1 MSVSVDKYFGWTI
14 DLKTDLNCNDF
25 DFYHKFIDK
34 HPNLDQWKN
43 CMPNEIKLILDGLN
57 GLFARLVYVLSVSY
71 DVAWVDED
79 NDILNDTLKENI
91 VPENIFKELN
101 TIYTQL
107 TGQELQK
114 EKVKLK
120 EWHIWDKAAKLKFR
134 RLKEFLEQEDL
145 I

>member
-1 MSVSVDKYFGWTI
+1 
-14 DLKTDLNCNDF
+14 
-25 DFYHKFIDK
+25 
-34 HPNLDQWKN
+34 
-43 CMPNEIKLILDGLN
+43 MPNEIKLILDGMN

-120 EWHIWDKAAKLKFR
+120 EWRIWG
-134 RLKEFLEQEDL
+134 
-145 I
+145 

>member
-1 MSVSVDKYFGWTI
+1 M
-14 DLKTDLNCNDF
+14 
-25 DFYHKFIDK
+25 
-34 HPNLDQWKN
+34 
-43 CMPNEIKLILDGLN
+43 N

-120 EWHIWDKAAKLKFR
+120 ERHIWG
-134 RLKEFLEQEDL
+134 
-145 I
+145 

>member
-14 DLKTDLNCNDF
+14 DLKTDLNCND
-25 DFYHKFIDK
+25 
-34 HPNLDQWKN
+34 WKN
-43 CMPNEIKLILDGLN
+43 CMPNEIKLILDGMN

-120 EWHIWDKAAKLKFR
+120 EWHIWG
-134 RLKEFLEQEDL
+134 
-145 I
+145 

>member
-1 MSVSVDKYFGWTI
+1 M
-14 DLKTDLNCNDF
+14 TDY
-25 DFYHKFIDK
+25 YH
-34 HPNLDQWKN
+34 
-43 CMPNEIKLILDGLN
+43 

-120 EWHIWDKAAKLKFR
+120 EWHIWG
-134 RLKEFLEQEDL
+134 
-145 I
+145 

>member
-1 MSVSVDKYFGWTI
+1 
-14 DLKTDLNCNDF
+14 
-25 DFYHKFIDK
+25 
-34 HPNLDQWKN
+34 
-43 CMPNEIKLILDGLN
+43 MPNEIKLILDGMN

-101 TIYTQL
+101 TFYTQL

-120 EWHIWDKAAKLKFR
+120 EWHIWG
-134 RLKEFLEQEDL
+134 
-145 I
+145 

>member
-1 MSVSVDKYFGWTI
+1 MI
-14 DLKTDLNCNDF
+14 LI
-25 DFYHKFIDK
+25 FYHKFIDK

-43 CMPNEIKLILDGLN
+43 CMPNEIKLILDGMN

-114 EKVKLK
+114 EG
-120 EWHIWDKAAKLKFR
+120 R
-134 RLKEFLEQEDL
+134 
-145 I
+145 

>member
-1 MSVSVDKYFGWTI
+1 MI
-14 DLKTDLNCNDF
+14 LI
-25 DFYHKFIDK
+25 FYHKFIDK

-43 CMPNEIKLILDGLN
+43 CMPNEIKLILDGMN

-79 NDILNDTLKENI
+79 NDILND
-91 VPENIFKELN
+91 KELN

-120 EWHIWDKAAKLKFR
+120 EWHIWG
-134 RLKEFLEQEDL
+134 
-145 I
+145 

>member
-43 CMPNEIKLILDGLN
+43 CMPNEIKLILDGMN

-120 EWHIWDKAAKLKFR
+120 EWHIGDKAAKLKFR

>member
-43 CMPNEIKLILDGLN
+43 CMPNEIKLILDGMN

-107 TGQELQK
+107 TGQELQG
-114 EKVKLK
+114 
-120 EWHIWDKAAKLKFR
+120 DKAAKLKFR

>member
-1 MSVSVDKYFGWTI
+1 MILIFI
-14 DLKTDLNCNDF
+14 IN
-25 DFYHKFIDK
+25 KFIDK

-43 CMPNEIKLILDGLN
+43 CMPNEIKLILDGMN

-120 EWHIWDKAAKLKFR
+120 EWHIWG
-134 RLKEFLEQEDL
+134 
-145 I
+145 

>member
-1 MSVSVDKYFGWTI
+1 M
-14 DLKTDLNCNDF
+14 
-25 DFYHKFIDK
+25 
-34 HPNLDQWKN
+34 
-43 CMPNEIKLILDGLN
+43 
-57 GLFARLVYVLSVSY
+57 VYVLSVSY

-79 NDILNDTLKENI
+79 NDILNDTLKENV

-120 EWHIWDKAAKLKFR
+120 EWHIWG
-134 RLKEFLEQEDL
+134 
-145 I
+145 

>member
-1 MSVSVDKYFGWTI
+1 MI
-14 DLKTDLNCNDF
+14 LI
-25 DFYHKFIDK
+25 FIINSQTNIQIQTSGK
-34 HPNLDQWKN
+34 
-43 CMPNEIKLILDGLN
+43 I
-57 GLFARLVYVLSVSY
+57 
-71 DVAWVDED
+71 AWVDED

-120 EWHIWDKAAKLKFR
+120 EWHIWG
-134 RLKEFLEQEDL
+134 
-145 I
+145 

>member
-1 MSVSVDKYFGWTI
+1 M
-14 DLKTDLNCNDF
+14 
-25 DFYHKFIDK
+25 
-34 HPNLDQWKN
+34 
-43 CMPNEIKLILDGLN
+43 
-57 GLFARLVYVLSVSY
+57 VYVLSVSY

-120 EWHIWDKAAKLKFR
+120 EWHIWG
-134 RLKEFLEQEDL
+134 
-145 I
+145 

>member
-1 MSVSVDKYFGWTI
+1 M
-14 DLKTDLNCNDF
+14 
-25 DFYHKFIDK
+25 
-34 HPNLDQWKN
+34 
-43 CMPNEIKLILDGLN
+43 
-57 GLFARLVYVLSVSY
+57 VYVLSVSY

-91 VPENIFKELN
+91 VAENIFKELN

-120 EWHIWDKAAKLKFR
+120 EWHIWG
-134 RLKEFLEQEDL
+134 
-145 I
+145 

>member
-1 MSVSVDKYFGWTI
+1 MGVSVNKYFGWTI

-25 DFYHKFIDK
+25 DFYYKFIDE

-43 CMPNEIKLILDGLN
+43 CMPNEIKLILDGMS

-101 TIYTQL
+101 TIYLQL

-120 EWHIWDKAAKLKFR
+120 ECIFGDKPAKLGFVN
-134 RLKEFLEQEDL
+134 
-145 I
+145 